1 LYLYRHNKNQL
12 FQIIKIKNFI
22 DIRYE
27 NQINFFLGDNKT
39 YVEDINKALKKL
51 KGKKIN
57 LKRIKTK

>member
-1 LYLYRHNKNQL
+1 LCFHRNNNNQL
-12 FQIIKIKNFI
+12 FQIIKIKNLI

-39 YVEDINKALKKL
+39 FVEDINKALKKL